1 MWENNQHHTS
11 IVDYPLVYRQDSL
24 PCGIHLRAFKD
35 FKQKRRRRIKPL
47 KRPAVQDSNLPADA
61 HLTDEV
67 NFSDSVGETFGLGLK
82 FSKCEPSAAAA
93 LR

>member
-35 FKQKRRRRIKPL
+35 FKQKEEEENPSNVLQFKTAICPLMLRRSKLQWQR
-47 KRPAVQDSNLPADA
+47 
-61 HLTDEV
+61 
-67 NFSDSVGETFGLGLK
+67 GGTFGLGLK

>member
-35 FKQKRRRRIKPL
+35 FKQK
-47 KRPAVQDSNLPADA
+47 
-61 HLTDEV
+61 E
-67 NFSDSVGETFGLGLK
+67 E
-82 FSKCEPSAAAA
+82 E
-93 LR
+93 